1 MVIIRHPR
9 RIGRVSILII
19 LLLLFTFVISSSI
32 TTKSQDDNDEVVRVN
47 TDLVVLNV
55 TVVDSTGK
63 FIHGLRRSEFKLLV
77 DGNEQTIS
85 NFLPEETP
93 FVAAVLLDTSESM
106 EERLMLARSAA
117 IRFLQELRQDDVASV
132 YQFDSE
138 TVQVQDYSTS
148 RDLEDFAFSFKTKGM
163 TSLNDAIL
171 RAAIDLR
178 ARTENRRAI
187 IVLSD
192 GADTKSRASASKA
205 VETALASNATIFAVD
220 MSSVE
225 RRAAQDLS
233 AASALR
239 YFTSKTGG
247 RYVSSPGGPVMREAF
262 KQIAEELSNQ
272 YTLEYL
278 PPISARDGR
287 WHTLEIKLLRPGLVA
302 RTRKGYHAPKGIKQ

>member
-1 MVIIRHPR
+1 M
-9 RIGRVSILII
+9 SIPII
-19 LLLLFTFVISSSI
+19 LLLLFAFVISSSI
-32 TTKSQDDNDEVVRVN
+32 TTRSQDNDDDEVVRVN

-63 FIHGLRRSEFKLLV
+63 FIHGLRRSDFKLLV

-106 EERLMLARSAA
+106 EQRLMLARSAA

-132 YQFDSE
+132 YRFDSE

-148 RDLEDFAFSFKTKGM
+148 RDLEDFAFSFRTKGM

-178 ARTENRRAI
+178 ARSENRRAI

-192 GADTKSRASASKA
+192 GADTRSRASASKA

-225 RRAAQDLS
+225 RQATRDVS

-247 RYVSSPGGPVMREAF
+247 RYVSSPGGPVMRDAF

-278 PPISARDGR
+278 PPVSARDGR
-287 WHTLEIKLLRPGLVA
+287 WHTIEIKLLRPGLAA
-302 RTRKGYHAPKGIKQ
+302 RTRKGYHAPKGIRQ